1 MSDARFK
8 QWVSGS
14 GGGKGG
20 GGGSDPPEEAEDTL
34 FSRSQAR
41 VVVAVCE
48 GRIEGFAKDKLKSVY
63 LNNTQIETDSG
74 GANFALNDIT
84 VSDLRLGT
92 NTQNPLG
99 GFDDV
104 EIEQS
109 VDVKVT
115 KETGQTSVTTTRS
128 DLSSVR
134 VRVGVGAL
142 YRVDEDSGDINGTKV
157 KYKVKIKDSI
167 SDGNILNQDFEID
180 GKSRGPFEEEREFAL
195 SGTGPWTVTVR
206 RETDDSDST
215 LIVNDL
221 YFKAIVGVIGAKFTY
236 PNTAVLGLKFNAG
249 AFSSVPRVSMLIKGK
264 RIKVP
269 SNYTPG
275 AADTSFKGA
284 YVGTWDGSFKTEYS
298 NNPAWVFY
306 DLLINDRYGC
316 GDFMSSDDID
326 KFALYDIG
334 KYCDGKVPDGRGGFE
349 RRFVFN
355 GHINNRGEAFDV
367 LNSIAATFR
376 GMLYYHQGTVVPVQ
390 DSPANSV
397 RLFTPA
403 NVIQEVDD
411 SGNLTS
417 PPFTYEGTGRKT
429 RKTVCLVS
437 WNDPADLYKTKVEYV
452 EDRSAIEKYGHR
464 EMEVRAFGCTSQGQA
479 QRVGRWNL
487 ITNLTETETVT
498 FKVAAEGFFILPGE
512 IIEIG
517 DPSKTGGV
525 AAGFIEEN
533 SDKNTIFLDRQVE
546 LKVFTAY
553 QLHALINGKMQ
564 SAPVSSI
571 AGKRTQL
578 TVNPGFSKK
587 PDIGGMWVLK
597 EDNAS
602 DEIRSYRVIGVQEGD
617 DGTVTVMA
625 VKHNAAKFDSI
636 DSDTQIQ
643 TQSSETFTVGTVP
656 SVNPGSIEVGF
667 DTGFVGPLP

>member
-1 MSDARFK
+1 MTEEELKTLQITGA
-8 QWVSGS
+8 

-20 GGGSDPPEEAEDTL
+20 GDSGVEPPDEAPDTL
-34 FSRSQAR
+34 FSKSQAR
-41 VVVAVCE
+41 IVVAVCE
-48 GRIEGFAKDKLKSVY
+48 GNIEGFPGGNADKLKRVF
-63 LNNTQIETDSG
+63 LNDTPIQTESG
-74 GANFALNDIT
+74 GSNFETSDIT
-84 VSDLRLGT
+84 VSNLRTGT
-92 NTQNPLG
+92 NTQNPLNS
-99 GFDDV
+99 FDDV

-109 VDVKVT
+109 VGVKVT
-115 KETGQTSVTTTRS
+115 QQGGQTSVTTTRS
-128 DLSSVR
+128 DLDFVR
-134 VRVGVGAL
+134 VRVGVAAL
-142 YRVDEDSGDINGTKV
+142 YKVDDESGDIGGTKV
-157 KYKVKIKDSI
+157 KYKVKIKDSV
-167 SDGNILNQDFEID
+167 SSGNIVNQDFTID
-180 GKSRGPFEEEREFAL
+180 GKSRGPFEEERIFAL
-195 SGTGPWTVTVR
+195 TGTGPWTVTVR

-215 LIVNDL
+215 LIVNDFF
-221 YFKAIVGVIGAKFTY
+221 FKAIVGVIGAKFIY
-236 PNTAVLGLKFNAG
+236 PKTAVIGMKFNAE
-249 AFSSVPRVSMLIKGK
+249 AFSSVPKVSMLIRGK
-264 RIKVP
+264 KIQVP
-269 SNYTPG
+269 SNYNPATV
-275 AADTSFKGA
+275 DTQFKNA
-284 YVGTWDGSFKTEYS
+284 YTGTWDGTFKSEYS

-306 DLLINDRYGC
+306 DLLVNNRYGC
-316 GDFMSSDDID
+316 GDFMKPEDID

-334 KYCDGKVPDGRGGFE
+334 VYCDKKVKNGKGGNE

-411 SGNLTS
+411 AGNLTS

-437 WNDPADLYKTKVEYV
+437 WNDPNDRYKAKVEYV

-464 EMEVRAFGCTSQGQA
+464 EMEVRALGCTSQGQA

-487 ITNLTETETVT
+487 VTNLTETETVS
-498 FKVAAEGFFILPGE
+498 FKVSAEGFFILPGE

-533 SDKNTIFLDRQVE
+533 SDENTIFLDRQVT
-546 LKVFTAY
+546 LASGTAY
-553 QLHALINGKMQ
+553 QLHALINGKMKA
-564 SAPVSSI
+564 APVTTG
-571 AGKRTQL
+571 AGVKTQL

-597 EDNAS
+597 EDTGVDNL
-602 DEIRSYRVIGVQEGD
+602 RQYRVIGVQEGG
-617 DGTVTVMA
+617 DGTVQVMA
-625 VKHNAAKFDSI
+625 VQHNKDKYDQI
-636 DSDTQIQ
+636 ESDTLIQ
-643 TQSSETFTVGTVP
+643 TQSASVVTVGSIP
-656 SVNPGSIEVGF
+656 AVNSESISVGF
-667 DTGFVGPLP
+667 ST